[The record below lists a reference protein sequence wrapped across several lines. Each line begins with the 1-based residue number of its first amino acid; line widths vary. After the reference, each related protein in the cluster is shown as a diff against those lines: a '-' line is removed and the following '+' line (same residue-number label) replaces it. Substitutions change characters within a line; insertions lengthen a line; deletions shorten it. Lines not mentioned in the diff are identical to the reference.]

1 MTITRKPIYSMNK
14 SLYTIAVAVG
24 SLLMATDVNAQNL
37 LPKPQTFKAGK
48 GYFSTS
54 TPTVK
59 IVNEAGTD
67 AENIY
72 TRSWHQ
78 TNSDAAKQTIKFVKL
93 QNASSPEAYR
103 LHITADSIVVSAA
116 SADAFRYAWQTI
128 GQLKTKQGIMACDID
143 DAPAYKWRSIMLDVS
158 RHFEPISFIKKQIDV
173 MAQYKF
179 NRLHLHLTDA
189 AGWRIEIKR
198 YPLLTRMAAWR
209 PERTWKE
216 WSKNGAKYTMEGSAD
231 AHGIRPIA
239 TLPSRQSNL

>member
-1 MTITRKPIYSMNK
+1 MNK

-116 SADAFRYAWQTI
+116 SADAY
-128 GQLKTKQGIMACDID
+128 
-143 DAPAYKWRSIMLDVS
+143 
-158 RHFEPISFIKKQIDV
+158 
-173 MAQYKF
+173 
-179 NRLHLHLTDA
+179 
-189 AGWRIEIKR
+189 
-198 YPLLTRMAAWR
+198 
-209 PERTWKE
+209 
-216 WSKNGAKYTMEGSAD
+216 
-231 AHGIRPIA
+231 
-239 TLPSRQSNL
+239 